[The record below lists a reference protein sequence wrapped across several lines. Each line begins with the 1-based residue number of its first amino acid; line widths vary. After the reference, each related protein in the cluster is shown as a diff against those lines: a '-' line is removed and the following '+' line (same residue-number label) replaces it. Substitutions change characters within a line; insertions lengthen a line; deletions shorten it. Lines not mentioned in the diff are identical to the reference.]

1 MTVGMGQQLLG
12 TGIDNASCLPF
23 RETLALGTWGFSRC
37 LDAGTALGS
46 SLSRAGARSGSE
58 YRVGWTGGPVLPF
71 GGIFWEVCD
80 PSCPGWG

>member
-37 LDAGTALGS
+37 LDGRDCPSKFLVQGECPQWLRIQGWLDRRPGAPHWGDFLG
-46 SLSRAGARSGSE
+46 AM
-58 YRVGWTGGPVLPF
+58 
-71 GGIFWEVCD
+71 
-80 PSCPGWG
+80 